1 MVVDTSALVAIL
13 NREPERESFLLAI
26 EEAGRCY
33 ISALS
38 LYETQLVVLA
48 RLGERGMIEL
58 EELIGEFGFS
68 VALFDRVQAD
78 LCVAAYRRFGKGFG
92 SAASLNL
99 CDCAA
104 YALAQSLSLPLLY
117 KGNDFAATD
126 LTPALR

>member
-1 MVVDTSALVAIL
+1 MVIDTSALIAIL

-26 EEAGRCY
+26 EGAARCY

-38 LYETQLVVLA
+38 LYETQLVALG
-48 RLGERGMIEL
+48 RLGEQGLVEL
-58 EELIGEFGFS
+58 EELIAEFGFS
-68 VALFDRVQAD
+68 AMAFDRAQAD
-78 LCVAAYRRFGKGFG
+78 LSVAAYRRFGKGYS

-99 CDCAA
+99 RDCAA

-126 LTPALR
+126 VTAAG

>member
-1 MVVDTSALVAIL
+1 MVVDTSALIAIL
-13 NREPERESFLLAI
+13 NREPERESLLLAL
-26 EEAGRCY
+26 EEGRCY

-38 LYETQLVVLA
+38 LYETKLVVLA
-48 RLGERGMIEL
+48 RIGEQGVAEL

-68 VALFDRVQAD
+68 VVPFDQAQAD
-78 LCVAAYRRFGKGFG
+78 LAVAAYRRFGKGFG

-126 LTPALR
+126 VAAAV

>member
-1 MVVDTSALVAIL
+1 MVVDTSALIAIL

-26 EEAGRCY
+26 AGAGRCY

-38 LYETQLVVLA
+38 LYETQLVLLG
-48 RLGERGMIEL
+48 RLGEQGLIEL
-58 EELIGEFGFS
+58 EKLLAEFSFS
-68 VALFDRVQAD
+68 VVIFDRTQAG
-78 LCVAAYRRFGKGFG
+78 LCTAAYRRFGKGFG

-126 LTPALR
+126 VAAAL

>member
-1 MVVDTSALVAIL
+1 MVVDTSALIAIL
-13 NREPERESFLLAI
+13 NREPERGSFLSAI

-38 LYETQLVVLA
+38 LYETKLVALA
-48 RLGERGMIEL
+48 RLGERGL
-58 EELIGEFGFS
+58 TSVDELIGEFGFS
-68 VALFDRVQAD
+68 MVPFDKTQAD

-126 LTPALR
+126 VAAAV

>member
-1 MVVDTSALVAIL
+1 MVIDTSALIAIL

-38 LYETQLVVLA
+38 IYETQLVALA
-48 RLGERGMIEL
+48 RLGELGLTEL
-58 EELIGEFGFS
+58 EELIAEFGFS
-68 VALFDRVQAD
+68 VVLFDRAQAD
-78 LCVAAYRRFGKGFG
+78 LCVGAYRRYGKGFG

-104 YALAQSLSLPLLY
+104 YALAKSLSLPLLY
-117 KGNDFAATD
+117 KGNDFTATD
-126 LTPALR
+126 VTAAL